1 MAYGIKTGVPM
12 PTTHND
18 GLELAYQVSGEGP
31 PLLIISGLSA
41 ERSFW
46 GLARPHL
53 SGFTLVE
60 FDNRDIGKS
69 ARASAPYTTAD
80 MARDALA
87 VLDAAGIAKA
97 HVIGHSMG
105 GMIAQ
110 ELALM
115 APPRVDRLVLSNTIA
130 RNDLYTAE
138 IFRLFRE
145 LRLQIDNELTFG
157 AALTSFVLGMRTL
170 KAIPLFAAVQQ
181 SLDAGLYQE
190 KDAFLRQLAACE
202 AADTTGRLSGI
213 ASPTLVLYCDDD
225 RLFSPSMVRQLAAG
239 IRTAVLDEIVDSGHC
254 PMVEA
259 PETFAAT
266 VREFLNGA

>member
-1 MAYGIKTGVPM
+1 M
-12 PTTHND
+12 PTTQND

-31 PLLIISGLSA
+31 PVLIISGLSA

-46 GLARPHL
+46 ALTRPLL

-69 ARASAPYTTAD
+69 ARAKAPYVAAD

-87 VLDAAGIAKA
+87 VLDAAGIQKA

-110 ELALM
+110 ELVLM
-115 APPRVDRLVLSNTIA
+115 APQRVDRLVLSNTIA
-130 RNDLYTAE
+130 RNDLYTTQ
-138 IFRLFRE
+138 IMHLLKE
-145 LRLQIDNELTFG
+145 LRVQLDNELTFG
-157 AALTSFVLGMRTL
+157 AALTSFVLGIGTL
-170 KAIPLFAAVQQ
+170 KKIPLFAAVQQ

-190 KDAFLRQLAACE
+190 KDAFLRQLEVCTQ
-202 AADTTGRLSGI
+202 ADTLARLGFIS
-213 ASPTLVLYCDDD
+213 APTLAIYCDDD
-225 RLFSPSMVRQLAAG
+225 RMFSPHMVREIADAING
-239 IRTAVLDEIVDSGHC
+239 AVLDEIVDSGHC

-259 PETFAAT
+259 PENFATT
-266 VREFLNGA
+266 VRAFLKGS

>member
-1 MAYGIKTGVPM
+1 M
-12 PTTHND
+12 PTTQND

-31 PLLIISGLSA
+31 PVLIISGLSA

-46 GLARPHL
+46 ALSRPL
-53 SGFTLVE
+53 LKGFTLIE

-69 ARASAPYTTAD
+69 QRAKAPYAVAD

-87 VLDAAGIAKA
+87 VLDATGFQKA
-97 HVIGHSMG
+97 HVIGHSLG

-110 ELALM
+110 ELALA
-115 APPRVDRLVLSNTIA
+115 APHRMDRLVLSNTIA
-130 RNDLYTAE
+130 RNDLYTTE
-138 IFRLFRE
+138 IMRLLKE

-170 KAIPLFAAVQQ
+170 KTIPLFAAVQQ

-190 KDAFLRQLAACE
+190 KDAFIRQLEACV
-202 AADTTGRLSGI
+202 AFDSLTRIGRI
-213 ASPTLVLYCDDD
+213 PAPTLAIYCDDD
-225 RLFSPSMVRQLAAG
+225 RLFAPAMVRELASG
-239 IRTAVLDEIVDSGHC
+239 ISGAVLDEIIDSGHC

-259 PETFAAT
+259 PENFCTT
-266 VREFLNGA
+266 VRAFLNGS